1 MSEIEEKKSAP
12 RNTNVRAALIDNYA
26 TVVVTLLVTVIVSR
40 KLVPHDLGIFQL
52 AALLTGLVSTLR
64 DFGLT
69 EYLVQEKNLTREKLR
84 SALGLNIL
92 FSYGLGGLLFALSWP
107 IAVWLREP
115 AVGEVLRL
123 LCINFALIP
132 FGAVIMG
139 LLRRELAFNK
149 ILWVSLA
156 STLASTSI
164 TLYGVFAGWTYY
176 SLAAGTI
183 TGTAVSVL
191 AANLVRPKAVPRMPL
206 FSGLLDQFK
215 FGLYAVSIYGM
226 GQVARVLPEQLIG
239 RMLGASSA
247 AYYSRGGSLVEMFQQ
262 SVGRVIIN
270 LTLPL
275 LSASARE
282 HDSVGKRQYAVT
294 ATVALFSAF
303 GWSAAVFL
311 AVLAEPLTFGFFG
324 TQWAQSIPIGRLL
337 CLVLGLEVS
346 WMFYREALIAYGRIE
361 VASALQLQHVL
372 IRVGCFAIGL
382 HWGLQGA
389 AFGLAAAAVIVGTL
403 VTRRFAAENMI
414 DWVALR
420 FVCARSTLA
429 AFGVGAVSYATL
441 YFSGY
446 NTAPSTMLGWG
457 TIAVAGTLSATV
469 WLATLILTKHPTFK
483 VLERQIRSRGN
494 SES

>member
-1 MSEIEEKKSAP
+1 MSDIEEKKPAP
-12 RNTNVRAALIDNYA
+12 RKTNVRAALIDNYA

-52 AALLTGLVSTLR
+52 ATLLTGLVSTLR

-69 EYLVQEKNLTREKLR
+69 EYLMQEKNLDRQKLR
-84 SALGLNIL
+84 SALGLNFL
-92 FSYGLGGLLFALSWP
+92 FSFGLGGLLFALSWP
-107 IAVWLREP
+107 IGAWLREP

-139 LLRRELAFNK
+139 YLRRELAFNK

-156 STLASTSI
+156 STLAATAI

-176 SLAAGTI
+176 SLAAGTVM
-183 TGTAVSVL
+183 GTAVSVVG
-191 AANLVRPKAVPRMPL
+191 ANLIKPSAVPRMPL
-206 FSGLLDQFK
+206 FSGFLDQFK
-215 FGLYAVSIYGM
+215 FGLHAVSIYGM
-226 GQVARVLPEQLIG
+226 GQLARVLPEQLIG
-239 RMLGASSA
+239 RMLGASSV

-262 SVGRVIIN
+262 SVGRVSLN

-294 ATVALFSAF
+294 STVALFSVF
-303 GWSAAVFL
+303 GWPAAMFL

-324 TQWAQSIPIGRLL
+324 SQWGQSVPIGRLL

-346 WMFYREALIAYGRIE
+346 WLFYREALIAYGRIS

-372 IRVGCFAIGL
+372 IRIGCFAIGL
-382 HWGLQGA
+382 TFWGLHGA
-389 AFGLAAAAVIVGTL
+389 ALGLALAALIVGTL
-403 VTRRFAAENMI
+403 VTRRFAKEKMI

-420 FVCARSTLA
+420 FVCVRSGLA
-429 AFGVGAVSYATL
+429 ALCVGAVSYAVL
-441 YFSGY
+441 HFSGY
-446 NTAPSTMLGWG
+446 TTSSSTLLGWG
-457 TIAVAGTLSATV
+457 TIGVAGALSAGV
-469 WLATLILTKHPTFK
+469 WLAVLVITKHPTLK
-483 VLERQIRSRGN
+483 VLERQIRRR
-494 SES
+494 